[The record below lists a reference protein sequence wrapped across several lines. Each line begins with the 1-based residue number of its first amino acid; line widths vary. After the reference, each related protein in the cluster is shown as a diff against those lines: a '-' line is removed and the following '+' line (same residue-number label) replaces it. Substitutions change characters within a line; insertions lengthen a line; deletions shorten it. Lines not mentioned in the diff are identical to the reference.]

1 MVRWT
6 GLEPPSLLYSALH
19 QVGGGFDE
27 HEAKTEAFHAGVVAG
42 MERWSAETA
51 QRLRERAAGM
61 AATLGLGDDAVD
73 ALEAWA
79 RELVDPGIAVR
90 SWEVRLTGT
99 AATPRSGALA
109 ARGRERLA
117 EWGFDPDRPAAES
130 HFVLTGSDRLDIIE
144 SLVRDHLGIY
154 RPPHGPMMAG
164 LTSTSFGLA
173 NRLGLHGADDPWDPE
188 RFEVHL
194 NFSKGKMR
202 YAEFRERL
210 GAAVAK
216 LAAVSPWVSSY
227 QRKLGLSPF
236 REFSVRFA
244 AAAGEIDVALDAFA
258 SADEYIAGVAER
270 SALFVGERSA
280 SFG

>member
-6 GLEPPSLLYSALH
+6 GLETPSLLYSALH
-19 QVGGGFDE
+19 QVGGGFEE
-27 HEAKTEAFHAGVVAG
+27 HEGKTEAFHAGVVAG
-42 MERWSAETA
+42 MERWNAETA
-51 QRLRERAAGM
+51 ERLRSGAAAV

-73 ALEAWA
+73 ALETWA
-79 RELVDPGIAVR
+79 RDLVDPVVSVR
-90 SWEVRLTGT
+90 SWEVRLTG
-99 AATPRSGALA
+99 AATTPRSGPLA

-144 SLVRDHLGIY
+144 SLVRDYLGIY

-173 NRLGLHGADDPWDPE
+173 NRLAVHGSDDPWNPD

-202 YAEFRERL
+202 YGEFRERL
-210 GAAVAK
+210 GSAVSK
-216 LAAVSPWVSSY
+216 LATVSPWVSSY
-227 QRKLGLSPF
+227 QRKLGLAPF
-236 REFSVRFA
+236 REFSVRFSA
-244 AAAGEIDVALDAFA
+244 TETELDDALDAFA
-258 SADEYIAGVAER
+258 TADEYVAGVAER

-280 SFG
+280 SFR